1 MTIARDTTPITITE
15 GIQGLVPP
23 PPSRYNDPAEHIDF
37 ARPLADNYL
46 PFDVRNQKALLAAV
60 KDDASDMERE
70 RALWELADRI
80 GPDVIPQVE
89 NFLDVE
95 TSRDLRQG
103 GLWLIMQVLGA
114 PSMSI
119 LETYFMD
126 ADPEVADYARVMH
139 SDLSGKRASRVFT
152 EAEVEDGHHFDQTVP
167 LMISGQ
173 VIVDSEVG
181 PTRARLSPLWFDAI
195 LGKVTA
201 CTNADTIHTS
211 LVIEKALKGL
221 HKDGSTH
228 YEVFPFRGTSVEYAN
243 GFMEH
248 TYLSQ
253 TIRPFYP
260 SGVVE
265 HGPSILIPVSL
276 ARVAMTNIAD
286 IGDWTLHGEERAA
299 KLRQHERPFVVSVR
313 GRFSGW
319 AASNMPRIDEEG
331 VKAGLVQL
339 SDTCHEI
346 AGPMTNT
353 KVFGIFRGK
362 PADINGNGRI
372 SINGYKAHGDAA
384 GRMDYFADGTM
395 SPDPLHH

>member
-1 MTIARDTTPITITE
+1 MTISRDTTTIAE
-15 GIQGLVPP
+15 GIQRIVPP
-23 PPSRYNDPAEHIDF
+23 PPSRYNDPAEYIDF

-70 RALWELADRI
+70 RALWELADRL
-80 GPDVIPQVE
+80 GADVVPQVQ
-89 NFLDVE
+89 NFLEVE

-103 GLWLIMQVLGA
+103 ALWLIVQVLGA
-114 PSMSI
+114 SSTSI
-119 LETYFMD
+119 LETFFMD

-139 SDLSGKRASRVFT
+139 SDLSGKRVSRVFT

-201 CTNADTIHTS
+201 CTNSDTIHTS
-211 LVIEKALKGL
+211 LVIEKALQGL
-221 HKDGSTH
+221 HEDGSTH
-228 YEVFPFRGTSVEYAN
+228 YEVFPFRGTSVEYA
-243 GFMEH
+243 GRLMEH
-248 TYLSQ
+248 TYLSE
-253 TIRPFYP
+253 TIRPFYT

-265 HGPSILIPVSL
+265 DGPSIPISVSL
-276 ARVAMTNIAD
+276 ARVAITDIAD
-286 IGDWTLHGEERAA
+286 MDYWTLHGEERAA
-299 KLRQHERPFVVSVR
+299 KLRQHERPFVTAVR

-319 AASNMPRIDEEG
+319 AASNMPRIDAEG

-339 SDTCHEI
+339 SSTCHEI

-362 PADINGNGRI
+362 PADHNGNGRL

-384 GRMDYFADGTM
+384 GRMDYLADGTM
-395 SPDPLHH
+395 SSDPLHH